1 VSATAEAPESGRAID
16 RRGLAAL
23 SAGHLCSDMCQGAVP
38 AMLPFLIQDRGYT
51 YAAAG
56 ALVLAVT
63 VGSSLIQPLF
73 GHLADRFSL
82 PLLMPAGVLLGGL
95 GIALA
100 PLAPNYALAFLA
112 VTLGGVGVGAFH
124 PEAARYA
131 NHVSGEK
138 RATGMSLFSV
148 GGNAGFAL
156 APILVTPLAL
166 AFGPAGIAWLLVLP
180 AAVAAALAMELPRLK
195 GFGPGSEGPKTA
207 GGEGDGEGTAEAG
220 TAQDR
225 WGPFARLA
233 GLAAWRSGVYFGL
246 QSFVAAY
253 FIRRFGAS
261 EAEGNAALTV
271 VLVAGVAGTLVGGR
285 LADRIGRRPV
295 LVGCMAVLT
304 PLLLLLMV
312 SGQALS
318 YALLALVGFF
328 TVGNFSITVV
338 LGQEYLPGRIGV
350 SSGITLGAAI
360 GAGGLVAAALGVL
373 ADGAGLTA
381 VMLAIALMPIPALL
395 LALSLPPERAR
406 ERDAAAA
413 GASAGRA

>member
-1 VSATAEAPESGRAID
+1 
-16 RRGLAAL
+16 
-23 SAGHLCSDMCQGAVP
+23 
-38 AMLPFLIQDRGYT
+38 MLPFLIHGRGYT
-51 YAAAG
+51 YAAAA

-100 PLAPNYALAFLA
+100 PLAPSYLLTFLA
-112 VTLGGVGVGAFH
+112 VALGGLGVGAFH

-131 NHVSGEK
+131 NYVSGSR

-166 AFGPAGIAWLLVLP
+166 AFGPAGIAWLLALP
-180 AAVAAALAMELPRLK
+180 VMVAAALVLELPRLK
-195 GFGPGSEGPKTA
+195 GFGPDSEDPKTGAEGEKTDA
-207 GGEGDGEGTAEAG
+207 GARTAE
-220 TAQDR
+220 DR

-253 FIRRFGAS
+253 FIHRFGAS

-271 VLVAGVAGTLVGGR
+271 VLVAGVVGTLVGGR
-285 LADRIGRRPV
+285 VADRVGRRPV

-312 SGQALS
+312 SDGLVA

-373 ADGAGLTA
+373 ADRAGLTA
-381 VMLAIALMPIPALL
+381 VMLAIALMPVPALL
-395 LALSLPPERAR
+395 LALSLPPERKQ
-406 ERDAAAA
+406 
-413 GASAGRA
+413 SAGGN

>member
-1 VSATAEAPESGRAID
+1 
-16 RRGLAAL
+16 
-23 SAGHLCSDMCQGAVP
+23 MCQGAVP
-38 AMLPFLIQDRGYT
+38 AMLPFLIHGRGYT
-51 YAAAG
+51 YAAAA

-63 VGSSLIQPLF
+63 VGSSLMQPLF

-100 PLAPNYALAFLA
+100 PLAPSYALTFVA
-112 VTLGGVGVGAFH
+112 VALGGVGVGAFH

-131 NHVSGEK
+131 NYVSGNR

-156 APILVTPLAL
+156 APILVTLLAL

-180 AAVAAALAMELPRLK
+180 VAVAAALALEIPRLK
-195 GFGPGSEGPKTA
+195 GFGPASEDPK
-207 GGEGDGEGTAEAG
+207 GEGRNPAEAG
-220 TAQDR
+220 TAEDK

-253 FIRRFGAS
+253 FIHRFGAS

-271 VLVAGVAGTLVGGR
+271 VLVAGVVGTLVGGR
-285 LADRIGRRPV
+285 VADRIGRRPV

-312 SGQALS
+312 TDGLMA

-360 GAGGLVAAALGVL
+360 GAGGLIAAALGVL
-373 ADGAGLTA
+373 ADHAGLTA
-381 VMLAIALMPIPALL
+381 VMLAIALMPLPALL
-395 LALSLPPERAR
+395 LALSLPPERGR
-406 ERDAAAA
+406 EGTTATA
-413 GASAGRA
+413 GGPASGS